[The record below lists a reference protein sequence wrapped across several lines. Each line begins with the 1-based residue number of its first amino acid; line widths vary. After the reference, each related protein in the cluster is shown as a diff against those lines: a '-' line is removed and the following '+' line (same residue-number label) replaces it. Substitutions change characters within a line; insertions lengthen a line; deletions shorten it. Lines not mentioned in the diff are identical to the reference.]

1 MLVVLDLPINFI
13 HMISSLRI
21 DVLKDLLVW
30 TVIDNNRNWDLMQKS
45 LARSIILNDL
55 IEQLLKTCIPEFYML
70 SVP

>member
-1 MLVVLDLPINFI
+1 MLAVLDLPINFI

-21 DVLKDLLVW
+21 DVLMDLLVW
-30 TVIDNNRNWDLMQKS
+30 TVIDNNRYWDLMQKS

-55 IEQLLKTCIPEFYML
+55 IKQLLKTCIQEFYML

>member
-1 MLVVLDLPINFI
+1 MLAVLDLPINFI

-21 DVLKDLLVW
+21 DVLMDLLVR
-30 TVIDNNRNWDLMQKS
+30 TVIDKNRYWDLMQKS

-55 IEQLLKTCIPEFYML
+55 IKQLHKTCIQEFYML

>member
-21 DVLKDLLVW
+21 DVLMDLLVW

-55 IEQLLKTCIPEFYML
+55 IEQLLKTCIQEFYML

>member
-21 DVLKDLLVW
+21 DVLMDLLVW

-55 IEQLLKTCIPEFYML
+55 IEQLLKTYIQEFYML

>member
-21 DVLKDLLVW
+21 DVLMDLLVW

-55 IEQLLKTCIPEFYML
+55 IEQLLKTCILEFYML

>member
-21 DVLKDLLVW
+21 DVLMDLLVW

>member
-1 MLVVLDLPINFI
+1 MLAVLDLPINFI

-21 DVLKDLLVW
+21 DVLMDLLVR
-30 TVIDNNRNWDLMQKS
+30 TVIDNNRYWDLMQKS

-55 IEQLLKTCIPEFYML
+55 IKQLHKTCIQEFYML

>member
-13 HMISSLRI
+13 HTISSLRI
-21 DVLKDLLVW
+21 DVLMDLLVW

-55 IEQLLKTCIPEFYML
+55 IEQLLKTYIQEFYML

>member
-1 MLVVLDLPINFI
+1 MLAVLDLPINFI

-21 DVLKDLLVW
+21 DVLMDLLVR
-30 TVIDNNRNWDLMQKS
+30 TVIDNNRYWDLMQKS

-55 IEQLLKTCIPEFYML
+55 IKQLLKTCIQEFYML